1 MHVATAPDGI
11 RMIDI
16 TGETCPMTMVRT
28 RLALDALPDGAALRV
43 RLRGEEPRRS
53 VPEACRMLG
62 HDVSVETSAP
72 DADDVTTLLV
82 RKRPAAKARAAP
94 ARHA

>member
-43 RLRGEEPRRS
+43 RLRGEGTA
-53 VPEACRMLG
+53 PERPGSLQ
-62 HDVSVETSAP
+62 
-72 DADDVTTLLV
+72 DA
-82 RKRPAAKARAAP
+82 RP
-94 ARHA
+94 